1 VKVLFLFAAFVFLHG
16 CATHSPETNALLKNH
31 SQISTEAKVE
41 DVPFVDQDDY
51 ACAPASLSMLLQF
64 RGLNISRDELR
75 LHLVTE
81 KAKGSYQTDLLN
93 EVRLQGKLGIVI
105 SGMENLL
112 KEIGQGNPVIVMQN
126 LGLSKTIAPV
136 WHYAVVTGY
145 NLKTPWIRL
154 HTGHEKNKRMN
165 MKLFE
170 ETWDMADAWGLLV
183 LNPGQISTT
192 ADELG
197 VARGAA
203 GLEQVGKLPEAK
215 LAYSGMLQRWPDSL
229 SGLIGMGNCTFT
241 EKNYRESLTYLKKAV
256 RAHPNSSMAWHNLAT
271 LEGVLGRIKDA
282 NLSAE
287 RAMKL
292 VSQDEALAYRESLKR
307 FLP

>member
-1 VKVLFLFAAFVFLHG
+1 MKLLFLLVAFVFLHG
-16 CATHSPETNALLKNH
+16 CATRSPETNALLKNH
-31 SQISTEAKVE
+31 DHLSTAAKVE

-64 RGLNISRDELR
+64 RGSQISRDDLR
-75 LHLVTE
+75 SHLVTE
-81 KAKGSYQTDLLN
+81 KAKGTYQTDLLN

-112 KEIGQGNPVIVMQN
+112 KEIEQGNPVIILQN
-126 LGLSKTIAPV
+126 VGLTKTIAPV

-154 HTGHEKNKRMN
+154 HSGHEKNKRMN

-183 LNPGQISTT
+183 LNPEQISST
-192 ADELG
+192 ADELA

-203 GLEQVGKLPEAK
+203 GLEQVGKLPEAI
-215 LAYSGMLQRWPDSL
+215 LAYKGILTRWPTSL
-229 SGLIGMGNCTFT
+229 SGLLGLGNCAFT
-241 EKNYRESLTYLKKAV
+241 QKNYRQSLLYLKAAV
-256 RAHPNSSMAWHNLAT
+256 SAHPDSSMAWHNLAT
-271 LEGVLGRIKDA
+271 IEGVLGKIKDA
-282 NLSAE
+282 KLSAE
-287 RAMKL
+287 KAMKL
-292 VSQDEALAYRESLKR
+292 VNQDEALAYRESLKG
-307 FLP
+307 FLH